1 MDADTEAKLRDLRAE
16 LAEVCLDAR
25 VEKIAALCN
34 AESGD
39 ALATMYNSGLRHLP
53 MTKADQAIAERC
65 HRMLTVEYDPVRRA
79 CAYLALTLFMF
90 SYRIE
95 RAFEL
100 VDVPTELCATM
111 VRAFLGLPQFFDR
124 DGDRKQAL
132 VHLTRCVEEIHKAAR
147 VIDEPAFQDAVLNG
161 FVDSFTL
168 TPVYGEDVSLKD
180 LSVMRA
186 ELIRRY
192 IEMRGLACDG
202 DPEWPEDMPERLRI
216 GVLSP
221 GAHSE
226 MAAIRGHLFGLS
238 KEQFSITAFVPD
250 VAAESV
256 SRGVDDLADA
266 LIPLPVDDLKEAA
279 ELIKQEDLDILIGAA
294 NMTNVA
300 TFPWTLLMAQRLAR
314 LQVSMH
320 ASPVTSG
327 FATVDAYINGDLN
340 EPEDAEDD
348 YTEELLLI
356 DGSSNHYHFIDGPIE
371 AQEFERED
379 FGLPGT
385 GTVFVSG
392 ANAFKVGP
400 DLVSAWAQILS
411 AVPDSHLVL
420 YPFNPNWAAQYPQR
434 QSFVRSVH
442 GRFQAAGVDP
452 ARLHLLEPQATRA
465 PILGLLSLADIYLD
479 SFPYSGA
486 VSIIDPLICGC
497 PPVVLE
503 GHTARCRQSA
513 ALLREIEL
521 DVMVTTSKEDY
532 VAVAVRLSRD
542 AELLNEMSQAV
553 QETAARAALGR
564 GDFIGGLVGQ
574 ELWDAFARRVSA
586 LGE

>member
-25 VEKIAALCN
+25 VEKISALCN
-34 AESGD
+34 AETGD

-53 MTKADQAIAERC
+53 MTKTDQAIAERC
-65 HRMLTVEYDPVRRA
+65 HRMLTVEYDPIRRA

-111 VRAFLGLPQFFDR
+111 VRALLGLPQFFDR

-132 VHLTRCVEEIHKAAR
+132 AHLTRSIEEIHKAAR
-147 VIDEPAFQDAVLNG
+147 VIDEPEFQDAVLNG
-161 FVDSFTL
+161 FMDSFIL
-168 TPVYGEDVSLKD
+168 TPVYGEDVSLKNV
-180 LSVMRA
+180 SVLRA
-186 ELIRRY
+186 SLIRKY
-192 IEMRGLACDG
+192 IEVKGIASDG
-202 DPEWPEDMPERLRI
+202 EPKWPSSMPDRLRI

-226 MAAIRGHLFGLS
+226 MAALRGHLFGLS
-238 KEQFSITAFVPD
+238 KELFSITAFVPD
-250 VAAESV
+250 VAVESV

-279 ELIKQEDLDILIGAA
+279 EIIKQEDLDILIGAA
-294 NMTNVA
+294 NLTNVA

-327 FATVDAYINGDLN
+327 FDTVDAYINGDLN
-340 EPEDAEDD
+340 EPEDAEED
-348 YTEELLLI
+348 YTEELLLV
-356 DGSSNHYHFIDGPIE
+356 DGCSNHYHFVDGLSE
-371 AQEFERED
+371 AQDFDRAD
-379 FGLPGT
+379 FGLPDS

-392 ANAFKVGP
+392 ANAFKIGP
-400 DLVSAWAQILS
+400 DLINTWAQILA

-420 YPFNPNWAAQYPQR
+420 YPFNPNWAAHYPHR
-434 QSFVRSVH
+434 ESFVRFFK
-442 GRFQAAGVDP
+442 GRLQTAGVDP
-452 ARLHLLEPQATRA
+452 GRLHLLEPQPTRA
-465 PILGLLSLADIYLD
+465 PILGLLTLADLYLD

-486 VSIIDPLICGC
+486 VSIIDPLSCGC
-497 PPVVLE
+497 PPIVLE

-513 ALLREIEL
+513 ALLREIDL
-521 DVMVTTSKEDY
+521 DVLVTTSREDY

-542 AELLNEMSQAV
+542 EELLNEMSQAV
-553 QETAARAALGR
+553 QETASRAALGR
-564 GDFIGGLVGQ
+564 GDFIGGLVGE
-574 ELWDAFARRVSA
+574 ELWNAFERRVLTSD
-586 LGE
+586 E